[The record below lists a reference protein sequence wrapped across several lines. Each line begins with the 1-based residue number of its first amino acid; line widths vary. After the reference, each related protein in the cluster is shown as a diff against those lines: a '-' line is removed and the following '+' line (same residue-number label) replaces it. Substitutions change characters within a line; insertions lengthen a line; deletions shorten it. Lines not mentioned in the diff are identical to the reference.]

1 MDPPRPLQTLPS
13 WNLVGWLVGMR
24 PLKVVTV
31 SCVFG
36 LGTLPSLRLEKKE
49 EDTRGADVTCR
60 VLDSSTC
67 ATVTPLSGLMEPSP
81 VWGQQVSVIP
91 TVSQTRASGSRL
103 SSKCNRSTN
112 RQSGRAEAPRAWS

>member
-1 MDPPRPLQTLPS
+1 
-13 WNLVGWLVGMR
+13 MR

-36 LGTLPSLRLEKKE
+36 LGTLLSLRLEKKE
-49 EDTRGADVTCR
+49 EDSRGADVICR

-67 ATVTPLSGLMEPSP
+67 ATVTPLSELTEPRP
-81 VWGQQVSVIP
+81 VWGQEVSVIP
-91 TVSQTRASGSRL
+91 TVSQTLASGSQL

-112 RQSGRAEAPRAWS
+112 GQSGRAEAPRARS